1 MTHVTCRLTAKNWD
15 QLRNPTCL
23 IMEYELPIPFTRP
36 QIGEQSIV
44 MRTTFLALTL
54 TFVACCFTPDGG
66 AEYCDERVCV
76 FVKVT
81 YLASLLT
88 TWWDWLGETSLKCP
102 ILCHMGRKTTTQSI
116 SQIVCLLSICY
127 SLFFTY
133 IYSGDQL
140 WWSIPSG
147 SLPLYCCK
155 FAITAFYCG

>member
-1 MTHVTCRLTAKNWD
+1 MTAYRWVYDSRHLLADC
-15 QLRNPTCL
+15 Q
-23 IMEYELPIPFTRP
+23 ELGSAPEPYMLDNIPFTRP

-88 TWWDWLGETSLKCP
+88 T
-102 ILCHMGRKTTTQSI
+102 
-116 SQIVCLLSICY
+116 
-127 SLFFTY
+127 
-133 IYSGDQL
+133 
-140 WWSIPSG
+140 
-147 SLPLYCCK
+147 
-155 FAITAFYCG
+155 